1 VDVCVIQVTH
11 LCVGEAIS
19 RGSLSNFIDKIEH
32 PDEGQDDEFTVR
44 ASKEKKMD
52 VVAAVKHG

>member
-1 VDVCVIQVTH
+1 
-11 LCVGEAIS
+11 
-19 RGSLSNFIDKIEH
+19 LSNFIDKIEH
-32 PDEGQDDEFTVR
+32 PDEGQDDDFTVR